1 MKGAGRVMGYIQSI
15 RGKLTILCLALLLLP
30 SAVMAIV
37 SYTQAKNSLNTLG
50 ETVLKNSVET
60 SMQVLEVVKRDFYA
74 GNLTL
79 EEAQEEVKT
88 LLLGAQQAD
97 GKREITH
104 PADLG
109 ETGYLYIVD
118 SHGTLLM
125 HPTREGESLW
135 EEKDTDGEYFIRHV
149 IEAAE
154 QGGFTKYYF
163 ALPFQSTVAQKVV
176 YAKTD
181 NEWGLTIAAGK
192 YMQDFNAPA
201 KPMLTIILI
210 MLFIAVLIGIV
221 IISIVARHISHPLA
235 RLTQRVREVA
245 RGNLTVALEDMQ
257 RMDEV
262 GSLNRNFNQM
272 VSHLKS
278 LITEVEGAITVI
290 KDTSTNLSAVSEET
304 TAYGDEIVR
313 AITEVAERAEKQAT
327 HAESTQ
333 ATSTQFTDQLNVL
346 HTRNTVMYE
355 SSDEMKKSNE
365 KGLTSLHQ
373 LKIKSD
379 ETFTIIERMRSVF
392 THLTDKM
399 QEIESIVGTISDI
412 SDQTNLLALN
422 ASIEAARAGEHG
434 KGFAVVAEEV
444 RKLADQT
451 VTATDSV
458 RTTLRGIAQ
467 ETAVVT
473 DEMVKTYNIV
483 QEQNQSVERTELAFN
498 ELEQAVEHI
507 VDSIDAVITSVD
519 TISQSKE
526 IMAEAITSIAGMS
539 EMNAAASEEVTASV
553 EEQQNAIAI
562 VTTATNE
569 LSDEIIAL
577 NEAIARFRIR

>member
-1 MKGAGRVMGYIQSI
+1 MGYITSI
-15 RGKLTILCLALLLLP
+15 RGKLTILCLALLLIP
-30 SAVMAIV
+30 SAIMAFV
-37 SYTQAKNSLNTLG
+37 SYTQAKSSLNTLG

-60 SMQVLEVVKRDFYA
+60 SMQLLESVKRDFYA

-88 LLLGAQQAD
+88 LLLGKQQAD
-97 GKREITH
+97 GKRDITH

-109 ETGYLYIVD
+109 EMGYLYIVD
-118 SHGTLLM
+118 SKGVLLM

-154 QGGFTKYYF
+154 AGGFTKYHF
-163 ALPFQSTVAQKVV
+163 ALPFQTTVAQKVV

-181 NEWGLTIAAGK
+181 EEWGWTIAAGT

-201 KPMLTIILI
+201 KNILTTILLML
-210 MLFIAVLIGIV
+210 AVAVVIGVVV
-221 IISIVARHISHPLA
+221 ISLVARHISSPLA
-235 RLTQRVREVA
+235 SLTKRVREVA
-245 RGNLTVALEDMQ
+245 RGNLTVPLEDLQ
-257 RMDEV
+257 RQDEV
-262 GSLNRNFNQM
+262 GSLNRNFNEM
-272 VSHLKS
+272 VGHLKS
-278 LITEVEGAITVI
+278 LITEVEGAIRLI
-290 KDTSTNLSAVSEET
+290 KDTSSNLSAVSEET

-313 AITEVAERAEKQAT
+313 AITEVSSRAEQQAT
-327 HAESTQ
+327 NAESTQ
-333 ATSTQFTDQLNVL
+333 ETSQQFTEQLNVL
-346 HTRNTVMYE
+346 HDRNAVMYA
-355 SSDEMKKSNE
+355 SSAEMKKSNE
-365 KGLTSLHQ
+365 QGVQSLQ
-373 LKIKSD
+373 ALQVKSA
-379 ETFTIIERMRSVF
+379 ETFTIIERMRTIF
-392 THLTDKM
+392 TQLTNKM

-458 RTTLRGIAQ
+458 RTTLRGIA
-467 ETAVVT
+467 EEAAVVT
-473 DEMVKTYNIV
+473 NEMTNTYRIV
-483 QEQNQSVERTELAFN
+483 QAQNQSVATTELAFE
-498 ELEQAVEHI
+498 ELEQAVTHI
-507 VDSIDAVITSVD
+507 VDAIDEVLTSVS
-519 TISQSKE
+519 TISESKE
-526 IMAEAITSIAGMS
+526 IMTAAIVSIAGMS

-562 VTTATNE
+562 VTRSANE

-577 NEAIARFRIR
+577 NEAIARFRIH

>member
-1 MKGAGRVMGYIQSI
+1 MGYINSI
-15 RGKLTILCLALLLLP
+15 RGKLTILCLALLLIP
-30 SAVMAIV
+30 SAIMAIV
-37 SYTQAKNSLNTLG
+37 SYTQAKSSLNTLG

-60 SMQVLEVVKRDFYA
+60 SMQLLSSVKRDFYA

-88 LLLGAQQAD
+88 LLLGAKQND

-118 SHGTLLM
+118 ANGVLLM

-135 EEKDTDGEYFIRHV
+135 EEKDTDGEYFIREV
-149 IEAAE
+149 IEQGE
-154 QGGFTKYYF
+154 QGGFTKYHF
-163 ALPFQSTVAQKVV
+163 ALPFSTTIAQKVV
-176 YAKTD
+176 YSKTD
-181 NEWGLTIAAGK
+181 SEWGWTIAAGT

-201 KPMLTIILI
+201 KSILQKIIL
-210 MLFIAVLIGIV
+210 MLVIAIIVGI
-221 IISIVARHISHPLA
+221 IIVSIVARHISSPLA
-235 RLTQRVREVA
+235 RLTERVREVA
-245 RGNLTVALEDMQ
+245 RGNLTMPLEDLQ
-257 RMDEV
+257 RADEV

-272 VSHLKS
+272 VAHLKA
-278 LITEVEGAITVI
+278 LITEVEGAISVI

-313 AITEVAERAEKQAT
+313 AITEVSTRAEQQAVS
-327 HAESTQ
+327 AENTQ
-333 ATSTQFTDQLNVL
+333 ETSQQFANELKILQD
-346 HTRNTVMYE
+346 RNTVMYA
-355 SSDEMKKSNE
+355 SSNEMKQSNE
-365 KGLTSLHQ
+365 KGVTSLQ
-373 LKIKSD
+373 ELKTKSD
-379 ETFTIIERMRSVF
+379 ETFTIMERMRLVF

-399 QEIESIVGTISDI
+399 QEIETIVGTISDI

-451 VTATDSV
+451 VSATDSV
-458 RTTLRGIAQ
+458 RTTLRGITE
-467 ETAVVT
+467 ETSLVT
-473 DEMVKTYNIV
+473 NEMTKTYQIV
-483 QEQNQSVERTELAFN
+483 QQQNQSVAYTELAFE
-498 ELEQAVEHI
+498 ELEQAVTHI
-507 VDSIDAVITSVD
+507 VESIDAVIASVGAID
-519 TISQSKE
+519 QSKT
-526 IMAEAITSIAGMS
+526 IMTSAIATVADMS
-539 EMNAAASEEVTASV
+539 ELNAAAAEEVTASV
-553 EEQQNAIAI
+553 EEQQHAIAI
-562 VTTATNE
+562 VTTSANE

>member
-1 MKGAGRVMGYIQSI
+1 MTGVGMLGYLNTI
-15 RGKLTILCLALLLLP
+15 RGKLTILCLALLLIP
-30 SAVMAIV
+30 SAIMAFV

-60 SMQVLEVVKRDFYA
+60 SMQLLESVKRDFYA

-88 LLLGAQQAD
+88 LLLGKQQAD

-118 SHGTLLM
+118 SKGVLLM

-135 EEKDTDGEYFIRHV
+135 EEEDTDGEYFIRHV

-154 QGGFTKYYF
+154 TGGFTKYYF
-163 ALPFQSTVAQKVV
+163 ALPFQTTVAQKVV

-181 NEWGLTIAAGK
+181 KDWGWTIAAGT

-201 KPMLTIILI
+201 KNILTTILLMLA
-210 MLFIAVLIGIV
+210 IAVVIGIV
-221 IISIVARHISHPLA
+221 VISLVARHISSPLA
-235 RLTQRVREVA
+235 SLTKRVREVA
-245 RGNLTVALEDMQ
+245 RGNLTVPLEDLQ
-257 RMDEV
+257 RRDEV
-262 GSLNRNFNQM
+262 GSLNRNFNEM
-272 VSHLKS
+272 VGHLKS
-278 LITEVEGAITVI
+278 LITEVEGAIVLI
-290 KDTSTNLSAVSEET
+290 KDTSGNLSAVSEET

-313 AITEVAERAEKQAT
+313 AITEVSARAEQQAT
-327 HAESTQ
+327 NAESTQ
-333 ATSTQFTDQLNVL
+333 ETSQQFTEQLNVL
-346 HTRNTVMYE
+346 HDRNAVMYA
-355 SSDEMKKSNE
+355 SSTEMKKSNE
-365 KGLTSLHQ
+365 QGVQSLQ
-373 LKIKSD
+373 TLQVKSA
-379 ETFTIIERMRSVF
+379 ETFTIIERMRTIF
-392 THLTDKM
+392 AQLTNKM

-458 RTTLRGIAQ
+458 RTTLRGIA
-467 ETAVVT
+467 EEAAVVT
-473 DEMVKTYNIV
+473 NEMTNTYTIV
-483 QEQNQSVERTELAFN
+483 QAQNQSVASTELAFE
-498 ELEQAVEHI
+498 ELEQAVTHI
-507 VDSIDAVITSVD
+507 VGAIDEVLTSVS
-519 TISQSKE
+519 TISESKE
-526 IMAEAITSIAGMS
+526 IMTAAIDSIAGMS

-562 VTTATNE
+562 VTRSANE